1 MTLLDAVRIAR
12 RFWLT
17 IMVCILLGVG
27 VAVAY
32 AARQP
37 RTYTAGAQ
45 AFVSVGNATQVAEA
59 SLGSN
64 LAGAK
69 AVAYAPLT
77 QSGEVADR
85 VITKLGLTESSAA
98 VTSSITYSV
107 DASSPAIQ
115 VFATSTSPQRAKDI
129 ANAVVGATAEVA
141 SFIESGGT
149 SVGLR
154 HHQAGTG
161 HQRRAAHLAHLANI
175 RRIMLAG
182 LAGGVA
188 LAYLVVMVR
197 LRLDTRIRRPEDI
210 TEMTDRGLIGTIP
223 TSRDLRSRL
232 HSEDLLRGPV
242 GESLRHLRT
251 NLMFADP
258 DTSPRSVV
266 VTSPQPGEGK
276 STVSS
281 LLARAL
287 ALRGGKVV
295 LVDGDLR
302 RPMIATLFDIDTGVG
317 LTQVLSGAVP
327 IDEALVP
334 TDTQGLLVLP
344 AGRIPHNPSEVVGS
358 ERMRDLIAE
367 LSRSYLV
374 IIDAPPA
381 LPVTD
386 AMIMGQRVDGIIVI
400 TYMAKSRKEHLTK
413 VLQLADNVNVRVF
426 GIVLNGIPQGR
437 SAGSTATRPTATPR
451 RAVAGASSSRRS
463 GQGPPRPRAPRPG
476 PRPDPTATAAGR
488 RSRARGHQ
496 HGRRV
501 RLAVAVA
508 QCATRGD
515 GTGAGAPTV
524 TPSVCRAPRSAPR
537 GTGWSGWRLKPTP
550 PVWAARAARGP
561 TRPSSDD
568 GAVGPRH

>member
-17 IMVCILLGVG
+17 IVVCILLAVG
-27 VAVAY
+27 VAAAY
-32 AARQP
+32 AASQP

-149 SVGLR
+149 SADSGIIKLVPVTNAVLP
-154 HHQAGTG
+154 TSPTSP
-161 HQRRAAHLAHLANI
+161 NV
-175 RRIMLAG
+175 RRIMLIG
-182 LAGGVA
+182 LGAGVA
-188 LAYLVVMVR
+188 LAYLVVMLR
-197 LRLDTRIRRPEDI
+197 LRLDTRIRRSEDI
-210 TEMTDRGLIGTIP
+210 TAMTDHGLIGTIP

-232 HSEDLLRGPV
+232 HSEDLLRGAV

-258 DTSPRSVV
+258 DTSPHSVV

-327 IDEALVP
+327 LDEALVP
-334 TDTQGLLVLP
+334 TDTPGLFVLP

-367 LSRSYLV
+367 LSRDYLV

-386 AMIMGQRVDGIIVI
+386 AMIMAQRVDGIIVI
-400 TYMAKSRKEHLTK
+400 TYMAKSRKEHLKK

-437 SAGSTATRPTATPR
+437 SAKVYGYETYGYASQGRRGRQQQQKKSKGRRAAASRSETRPPTSTPPPADREPAVATTADEPAWAQSRTPDSTAT
-451 RAVAGASSSRRS
+451 
-463 GQGPPRPRAPRPG
+463 GPG
-476 PRPDPTATAAGR
+476 GTNGDAAGV
-488 RSRARGHQ
+488 Q
-496 HGRRV
+496 
-501 RLAVAVA
+501 
-508 QCATRGD
+508 
-515 GTGAGAPTV
+515 GAPLS
-524 TPSVCRAPRSAPR
+524 P
-537 GTGWSGWRLKPTP
+537 GWSGS
-550 PVWAARAARGP
+550 G
-561 TRPSSDD
+561 
-568 GAVGPRH
+568 G

>member
-17 IMVCILLGVG
+17 ITACILLGVV
-27 VAVAY
+27 VAAAY
-32 AARQP
+32 AAVQP

-149 SVGLR
+149 SSDSGIIKLVPVTNAVLP
-154 HHQAGTG
+154 TSPTSP
-161 HQRRAAHLAHLANI
+161 NI

-334 TDTQGLLVLP
+334 TDTPGLLVLP

-358 ERMRDLIAE
+358 ERMRDLITE
-367 LSRSYLV
+367 LSRNHLV

-400 TYMAKSRKEHLTK
+400 TYMAKSRKEHLAK

-437 SAGSTATRPTATPR
+437 AAGVYGYETYGYASEGRRGRQQQQKKKAKGRRSSGSRAATRPTTDPQVAEHEPAVTSTVDESGWPSPSRSAGSTATATAR
-451 RAVAGASSSRRS
+451 RGANGGAFGADGASI
-463 GQGPPRPRAPRPG
+463 
-476 PRPDPTATAAGR
+476 
-488 RSRARGHQ
+488 
-496 HGRRV
+496 
-501 RLAVAVA
+501 
-508 QCATRGD
+508 
-515 GTGAGAPTV
+515 GTE
-524 TPSVCRAPRSAPR
+524 
-537 GTGWSGWRLKPTP
+537 WSG
-550 PVWAARAARGP
+550 
-561 TRPSSDD
+561 
-568 GAVGPRH
+568 